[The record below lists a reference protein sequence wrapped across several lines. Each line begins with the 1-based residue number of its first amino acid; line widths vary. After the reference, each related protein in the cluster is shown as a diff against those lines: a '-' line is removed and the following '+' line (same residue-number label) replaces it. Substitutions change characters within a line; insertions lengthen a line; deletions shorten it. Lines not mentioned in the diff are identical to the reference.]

1 MWALAIGALAGA
13 VYNGVSTYMNN
24 QKLAG
29 AYSDYA
35 DAVKTAADKYSGK
48 NAERAMQN
56 AGEMSANNLGV
67 QDWSAASRE
76 GVDPYHMNLQNRTAE
91 GYNLGSGVKSQDL
104 NARYNA
110 DTAKANAALKQAGV
124 DFGVNN
130 QLQQTTMN
138 TAGGLAD
145 LYKNT
150 VSGTGKKRG
159 AQNSGTQSGTGT
171 NGGAQNSGTQQ

>member
-1 MWALAIGALAGA
+1 MAIAALAGA
-13 VYNGVSTYMNN
+13 VYNGVTTNLNN

-35 DAVKTAADKYSGK
+35 DAVKNAAEKYSGK

-56 AGEMSANNLGV
+56 AGEMQAATTGV
-67 QDWSAASRE
+67 QDWSTASRE

-110 DTAKANAALKQAGV
+110 DTAKAKADLKQAGV

-150 VSGTGKKRG
+150 MSGGNKG
-159 AQNSGTQSGTGT
+159 VANNGSAQQ
-171 NGGAQNSGTQQ
+171 

>member
-1 MWALAIGALAGA
+1 MWGIAIAALAGA

-24 QKLAG
+24 QNLAG
-29 AYSDYA
+29 AYKDYA
-35 DAVKTAADKYSGK
+35 DAVKKAAEKYSGK
-48 NAERAMQN
+48 NAERAIQT
-56 AGEMSANNLGV
+56 AGEISANNLGV

-76 GVDPYHMNLQNRTAE
+76 GIDPYHMNLQNRTAE
-91 GYNLGSGVKSQDL
+91 GYNLGTDNKTKEL

-130 QLQQTTMN
+130 QLQQATMN

-145 LYKNT
+145 LYKTTIAKN
-150 VSGTGKKRG
+150 KQ
-159 AQNSGTQSGTGT
+159 ANNQQTQD
-171 NGGAQNSGTQQ
+171 QQS

>member
-1 MWALAIGALAGA
+1 MWAIAIGALAGA

-24 QKLAG
+24 KKLAG

-35 DAVKTAADKYSGK
+35 DAVKNAAEKYSGK
-48 NAERAMQN
+48 NAERAIQN
-56 AGEMSANNLGV
+56 AGEIGANSLGV

-91 GYNLGSGVKSQDL
+91 GYNLGTGNKTNEL
-104 NARYNA
+104 NAKYDV
-110 DTAKANAALKQAGV
+110 DTAKAKAALKQAGV

-130 QLQQTTMN
+130 QLQQTVMN

-150 VSGTGKKRG
+150 VSGTG
-159 AQNSGTQSGTGT
+159 N

>member
-1 MWALAIGALAGA
+1 MWGIAIAALAGA

-35 DAVKTAADKYSGK
+35 DAVKNAADKYSGK
-48 NAERAMQN
+48 NAERAIQN
-56 AGEMSANNLGV
+56 AGEISANNLGI

-76 GVDPYHMNLQNRTAE
+76 GVDPYHMNLQNRAAE
-91 GYNLGSGVKSQDL
+91 GYNLGTGNKTKEL
-104 NARYNA
+104 NARYDA
-110 DTAKANAALKQAGV
+110 DTAKAKAALKQAGV

-130 QLQQTTMN
+130 QLQQTVMN
-138 TAGGLAD
+138 TAGGLTD

-150 VSGTGKKRG
+150 VSGTG
-159 AQNSGTQSGTGT
+159 N
-171 NGGAQNSGTQQ
+171 NGGTQNSGTQQ

>member
-1 MWALAIGALAGA
+1 MVWAMAIGALAGA

-29 AYSDYA
+29 AYNNYA
-35 DAVKTAADKYSGK
+35 KDVRNAAEKYSGK
-48 NAERAMQN
+48 NAERAIQN
-56 AGEMSANNLGV
+56 AGEMSANNIGV

-76 GVDPYHMNLQNRTAE
+76 GVDPYHMNLQNRAAE
-91 GYNLGSGVKSQDL
+91 GYNLGTGNKTKEL
-104 NARYNA
+104 NSRYNA
-110 DTAKANAALKQAGV
+110 DTAQSKAALKQAGV

-138 TAGGLAD
+138 TAGGLVD

-150 VSGTGKKRG
+150 VSGNKGVANDG
-159 AQNSGTQSGTGT
+159 SAQ
-171 NGGAQNSGTQQ
+171 

>member
-1 MWALAIGALAGA
+1 MVWALAIGALAGA
-13 VYNGVSTYMNN
+13 VYNGVSSYMNN

-29 AYSDYA
+29 AYRNYA
-35 DAVKTAADKYSGK
+35 RDVRNAAEKYSGK
-48 NAERAMQN
+48 NAERAIQN
-56 AGEMSANNLGV
+56 AGEISANNVGV

-76 GVDPYHMNLQNRTAE
+76 GVDPYHMNLQNRAAE
-91 GYNLGSGVKSQDL
+91 GYNLGTGNKTKEL

-110 DTAKANAALKQAGV
+110 DTAQSKAALKQAGV

-138 TAGGLAD
+138 TAGGLTD

-150 VSGTGKKRG
+150 VANNQQ
-159 AQNSGTQSGTGT
+159 AQNQE
-171 NGGAQNSGTQQ
+171 